1 MESYAILKEE
11 QNKFQCT
18 VSNVLYFK
26 GIGLHTGKE
35 SQVVVKPAKADSGI
49 TFVRK
54 DLNPNVIIKAKAD
67 NVCSTLLRTSI
78 GLKKEGNAKDALGCI
93 STVEHLMSALWGA
106 GIDNALIEV
115 YGCEIPAMDGS
126 AKVFYESFYESGIKE
141 LNAKRKYIEIL
152 KPISVDSESEAKGS
166 SIAVYPSEDF
176 EISYDMDFKHPLV
189 QSGSFDMKIDGFN
202 FHNEISKARTFGF
215 LKDVEYLKKSGLALG
230 GSLDNALVLDETS
243 VLNKEGLRYKDE
255 FIRHKVLDLI
265 GDLYLSGYR
274 IKGRVLAKKTG
285 HDMNSKLVK
294 KIGEY
299 LINAPLAVEKTEKRE
314 DNGFVS
320 VGKTAATLFA

>member
-1 MESYAILKEE
+1 MEDYAILKED
-11 QNKFQCT
+11 QNELQHT
-18 VSNVLYFK
+18 VSNILYFK

-35 SQVVVKPAKADSGI
+35 SQIIIKPAKADSGI

-54 DLNPNVIIKAKAD
+54 DINPNVIIKAKAD
-67 NVCSTLLRTSI
+67 NVCSTMLRTSI
-78 GLKKEGNAKDALGCI
+78 GLKKDGDAKEAAGCI

-126 AKVFYESFYESGIKE
+126 AGVFYESFYESGIKE

-152 KPISVDSESEAKGS
+152 KPISAESDDKTGA
-166 SIAVYPSEDF
+166 SIAVYPSDDF
-176 EISYDMDFKHPLV
+176 EISYDMDFNHPLV

-202 FHNEISKARTFGF
+202 FYGEISKARTFGF
-215 LKDVEYLKKSGLALG
+215 LKDVEHLKRSGLALG

-243 VLNKEGLRYKDE
+243 VLNKDGLRYKDE

-265 GDLYLSGYR
+265 GDLYLAGYR
-274 IKGRVLAKKTG
+274 IKGMVLAKKTG
-285 HDMNSKLVK
+285 HDMNSKIVK
-294 KIGEY
+294 KIGER
-299 LINAPLAVEKTEKRE
+299 LIISNAQHGKKEEA
-314 DNGFVS
+314 NFIA

>member
-1 MESYAILKEE
+1 MENYAILKEDRNE
-11 QNKFQCT
+11 LQQT
-18 VSNVLYFK
+18 VSNILYFK

-35 SQVVVKPAKADSGI
+35 SQIIVKPAKADSGI

-67 NVCSTLLRTSI
+67 NVCSTMLRTSI
-78 GLKKEGNAKDALGCI
+78 GLKKDGDAKEAAGCI

-126 AKVFYESFYESGIKE
+126 ARIFYESFYESGIKE

-152 KPISVDSESEAKGS
+152 KPISVESGDKNGA
-166 SIAVYPSEDF
+166 SIALYPSDDF
-176 EISYDMDFKHPLV
+176 EISYDMDFNHPLV

-202 FHNEISKARTFGF
+202 FYGEISKARTFGF

-243 VLNKEGLRYKDE
+243 VLNKDGLRYKDE

-265 GDLYLSGYR
+265 GDLYLAGYR
-274 IKGRVLAKKTG
+274 IKGRVIAKKTG
-285 HDMNSKLVK
+285 HDMNSKIVK
-294 KIGEY
+294 KIGER
-299 LINAPLAVEKTEKRE
+299 LITLNTPFEKKEE
-314 DNGFVS
+314 ANFIA

>member
-1 MESYAILKEE
+1 MEDYAILKED
-11 QNKFQCT
+11 QNELQHT
-18 VSNVLYFK
+18 VSNILYFK

-35 SQVVVKPAKADSGI
+35 SQIIIKPAKADSGI

-54 DLNPNVIIKAKAD
+54 DINPNVIIKAKAD
-67 NVCSTLLRTSI
+67 NVCSTMLRTSI
-78 GLKKEGNAKDALGCI
+78 GLKKDGDAKEAAGCI

-152 KPISVDSESEAKGS
+152 KPISAESGDKIGA
-166 SIAVYPSEDF
+166 SIAVYPSDDF
-176 EISYDMDFKHPLV
+176 EISYDMDFNHPLV

-202 FHNEISKARTFGF
+202 FYGEISKARTFGF

-243 VLNKEGLRYKDE
+243 VLNKDGLRYKDE

-265 GDLYLSGYR
+265 GDLYLAGYR

-285 HDMNSKLVK
+285 HDMNSKIVK
-294 KIGEY
+294 KIGER
-299 LINAPLAVEKTEKRE
+299 LIISNAQHGKKEEA
-314 DNGFVS
+314 NFIA

>member
-1 MESYAILKEE
+1 MENYAILKED
-11 QNKFQCT
+11 QNELQHT
-18 VSNVLYFK
+18 VSNILYFK

-35 SQVVVKPAKADSGI
+35 SQIIIKPAKADSGI

-54 DLNPNVIIKAKAD
+54 DINPNVIIKAKAD
-67 NVCSTLLRTSI
+67 NVCSTMLRTSI
-78 GLKKEGNAKDALGCI
+78 GLKKDGDAKEAAGCI

-152 KPISVDSESEAKGS
+152 KPISAESGDKIGA
-166 SIAVYPSEDF
+166 SIAVYPSDDF
-176 EISYDMDFKHPLV
+176 EISYDMDFNHPLV

-202 FHNEISKARTFGF
+202 FYGEISKARTFGF

-243 VLNKEGLRYKDE
+243 VLNKDGLRYKDE

-265 GDLYLSGYR
+265 GDLYLAGYR

-285 HDMNSKLVK
+285 HDMNSKIVK
-294 KIGEY
+294 KIGER
-299 LINAPLAVEKTEKRE
+299 LIISNAQHGKKEEA
-314 DNGFVS
+314 NFIA

>member
-1 MESYAILKEE
+1 MENYAILKEDRNE
-11 QNKFQCT
+11 LQQT
-18 VSNVLYFK
+18 VSNILYFK

-35 SQVVVKPAKADSGI
+35 SQIIVKPAKADSGI

-67 NVCSTLLRTSI
+67 NVCSTMLRTSI
-78 GLKKEGNAKDALGCI
+78 GLKKGGDVKESSKESIGCI

-126 AKVFYESFYESGIKE
+126 ARIFYESFYESGIKE

-152 KPISVDSESEAKGS
+152 KPISVESDDKKGA
-166 SIAVYPSEDF
+166 SIALYPSDDF
-176 EISYDMDFKHPLV
+176 EISYDMDFSHPLV

-202 FHNEISKARTFGF
+202 FYGEISKARTFGF

-243 VLNKEGLRYKDE
+243 VLNKDGLRYKDE

-265 GDLYLSGYR
+265 GDLYLAGYR

-285 HDMNSKLVK
+285 HDMNSKIVK
-294 KIGEY
+294 KIGERLISSSAY
-299 LINAPLAVEKTEKRE
+299 LEKKEE
-314 DNGFVS
+314 NGYIPA
-320 VGKTAATLFA
+320 GKTAATLFA

>member
-1 MESYAILKEE
+1 MENYAVLKKHQTEL
-11 QNKFQCT
+11 QCT
-18 VSNVLYFK
+18 VSNILYFK

-35 SQVVVKPAKADSGI
+35 SEIVIKPAKADSGI

-54 DLNPNVIIKAKAD
+54 DINPKAIIKAKAE
-67 NVCSTLLRTSI
+67 NVCSTMLRTSI
-78 GLKKEGNAKDALGCI
+78 GLKKDDSGKDASTGCI

-126 AKVFYESFYESGIKE
+126 ARVFYESFYESGIKQ

-152 KPISVDSESEAKGS
+152 KPIIIENGSEDKDA
-166 SIAVYPSEDF
+166 SIALYPSDDF
-176 EISYDMDFKHPLV
+176 EISYDMDFNHPLV
-189 QSGSFDMKIDGFN
+189 QSGSFHMKIDGFN
-202 FHNEISKARTFGF
+202 FHSEISKARTFGF
-215 LKDVEYLKKSGLALG
+215 LKDVEYLKKNGLALG

-243 VLNKEGLRYKDE
+243 VLNKDGLRYEDE

-274 IKGRVLAKKTG
+274 IKGMVRAKKTG
-285 HDMNSKLVK
+285 HDMNSKIVK
-294 KIGEY
+294 KIEEH
-299 LINAPLAVEKTEKRE
+299 LNEVSLSVEKKEE
-314 DNGFVS
+314 NSFVS
-320 VGKTAATLFA
+320 IGKAAATLFA